1 MAATKKLILIV
12 FFYLL
17 ISVSLSVLYQD
28 YRDASW
34 LRSHVQW
41 TYLVWS
47 FRGPLSAVEYGWH
60 GLTPIWKPLW
70 TFLGAGPV
78 VVSLL
83 SLPVLITGKV
93 SARLCWLGLVL
104 WIALAV
110 SLFGTSDL
118 EAQIDRLIAVAA
130 DFR

>member
-1 MAATKKLILIV
+1 M
-12 FFYLL
+12 
-17 ISVSLSVLYQD
+17 
-28 YRDASW
+28 
-34 LRSHVQW
+34 
-41 TYLVWS
+41 
-47 FRGPLSAVEYGWH
+47 EYGWH

-78 VVSLL
+78 VVSLP
-83 SLPVLITGKV
+83 SLPVLFTGKV
-93 SARLCWLGLVL
+93 LARLCWLGLVL
-104 WIALAV
+104 WIALAA

>member
-1 MAATKKLILIV
+1 MSATKKLIFIV
-12 FFYLL
+12 FSYFL
-17 ISVSLSVLYQD
+17 ISVVLSVLYQN

-47 FRGPLSAVEYGWH
+47 FRGPLSAAEYGWH
-60 GLTPIWKPLW
+60 GLAPIWKPLW
-70 TFLGAGPV
+70 TFLGGGPV

-83 SLPVLITGKV
+83 SIRVLFTGMV

-104 WIALAV
+104 WIALAASV
-110 SLFGTSDL
+110 FGTSDL
-118 EAQIDRLIAVAA
+118 EAQVDRLIAVAA
-130 DFR
+130 DLR